1 MVQMELYLLIGNTV
15 KMALLAQEEL
25 EKKGKHVRVVDLYSL
40 KPVDVENIVKCAM
53 ETQKLVSIEDHNII
67 GGMGSI
73 IADVLTEFYPKKLV
87 KLGVQDKFGK
97 SGNYEQVYEMYGI
110 SVEEILKQF

>member
-15 KMALLAQEEL
+15 KVAFSTRKIR
-25 EKKGKHVRVVDLYSL
+25 KKGKHVRVVDLYSL

-73 IADVLTEFYPKKLV
+73 IADVLTEFYL
-87 KLGVQDKFGK
+87 K
-97 SGNYEQVYEMYGI
+97 S
-110 SVEEILKQF
+110 L